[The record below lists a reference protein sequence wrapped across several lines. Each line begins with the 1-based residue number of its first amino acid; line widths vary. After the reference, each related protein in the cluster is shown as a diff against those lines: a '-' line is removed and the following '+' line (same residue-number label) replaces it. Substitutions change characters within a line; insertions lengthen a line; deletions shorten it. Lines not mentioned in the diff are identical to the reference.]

1 MAEMADKVEQTEK
14 ALFIRYPEEPWV
26 LFDMNSTSITHQ
38 KEGLELYL
46 NSGLESLA
54 VSIPHAQG
62 GLFEVTFEKIVNDK
76 GILYYY
82 TRFNQEAVQMMYA
95 EPAYAAYINR
105 LTT

>member
-1 MAEMADKVEQTEK
+1 MAERVKQAEQ
-14 ALFIRYPEEPWV
+14 ALFIRYPGEPWV
-26 LFDMNSTSITHQ
+26 LFDEGNTSITHQ

-46 NSGLESLA
+46 KSGLDTLA

-62 GLFEVTFEKIVNDK
+62 GLFEVTYKKIINDK
-76 GILYYY
+76 VTLYSY
-82 TRFNQEAVQMMYA
+82 TRVNQEAVQMMYA